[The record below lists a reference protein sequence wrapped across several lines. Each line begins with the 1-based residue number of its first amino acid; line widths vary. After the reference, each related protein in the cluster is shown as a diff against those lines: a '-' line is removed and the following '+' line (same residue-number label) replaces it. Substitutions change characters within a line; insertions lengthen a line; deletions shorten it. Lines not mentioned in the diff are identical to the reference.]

1 MGFSASDAERR
12 YAKVT
17 PSLMIVDI
25 MVIFFLNVYFNENIS
40 EYYYNVIVF
49 AHWSCRVVVSRDSLK

>member
-12 YAKVT
+12 YAKVN

-40 EYYYNVIVF
+40 EY
-49 AHWSCRVVVSRDSLK
+49 